1 MNLLH
6 IKYAVEVAQTG
17 SINQAAE
24 KLLIGAPGLSRAIR
38 ELETSLGVRIFERTS
53 KGMLLTADGEI
64 FIDYAKNILKQVDA
78 VEQAFRN
85 GSVARKQFSLSAPRA
100 SYISDAFAR
109 FSRSFAPG
117 EEIEVFYKETN
128 ALRAVQNI
136 LQENYRLGIVR
147 YAEKYDCYYK
157 SMMAEKG
164 LACSLIAQ
172 FRFVLV
178 MNANSPLAAKDVITE
193 ADLKNY
199 MEIAH
204 ADPYVPSLPAAE
216 VKKEELSSNSD
227 RRIFIFERGSQF
239 ELLNRNPETFMWVS
253 PIPKALLDR
262 HGLVQRTCA
271 ENRKTY
277 CDVLIHRQEY
287 TLSELDQTF
296 IRLLYAARDEAF
308 A

>member
-53 KGMLLTADGEI
+53 KGMHLTADGEI
-64 FIDYAKNILKQVDA
+64 FIDYARNILKQVDA

-109 FSRSFAPG
+109 FSRSFTPG

-157 SMMAEKG
+157 SMMEEKG
-164 LACSLIAQ
+164 LACSLVAR

-178 MNANSPLAAKDVITE
+178 MRADSPLAAMDVITDD
-193 ADLKNY
+193 DLKNY
-199 MEIAH
+199 IEIAH

-216 VKKEELSSNSD
+216 VKKEELSSSSD

-262 HGLVQRTCA
+262 HGLVQRACA
-271 ENRKTY
+271 ENRKVY
-277 CDVLIHRQEY
+277 CDVLIHRQDY

-296 IRLLYAARDEAF
+296 IRLLHTARDEAF